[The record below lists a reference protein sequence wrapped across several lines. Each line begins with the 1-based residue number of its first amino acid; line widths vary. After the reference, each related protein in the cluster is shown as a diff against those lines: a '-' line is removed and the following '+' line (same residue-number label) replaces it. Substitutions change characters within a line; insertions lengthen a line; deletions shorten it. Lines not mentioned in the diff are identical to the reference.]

1 MKLYYACVESRND
14 PDKLGRCRV
23 RVVGVHTDNKTVLPV
38 ADLPWA
44 QPIQPITSAAMNGI
58 GHTPMGPV
66 EGTWVV
72 VVFKDEGSFQEPL
85 ILGTIGGIPADPHL
99 VSERTDDLVTD
110 AFGSIT
116 NAADPTTAGLTSYN
130 PDDPGAVSV
139 DSNGNQINKTQILNS
154 SNSPSST
161 QSSASSSVSSGSML
175 DKIGELTANRESGNV
190 PTMVNDYLGKASG
203 DLGGASYGCFQFASY
218 MPATSSARQNAL
230 SKGKSP
236 VLQFIESSGYS
247 STFAGM
253 TPGTPAFDKAW
264 VSLASDPNFK
274 QKQYEFARSVN
285 YAPQVRKNPDL
296 GKRGYPI
303 QEMLFSIGVWLGP
316 NTSVVTKALN
326 GKDIST
332 MCDAE
337 IVQTCFDYIKNNVQT
352 LFRSSPSYWNGI
364 RNRCTSESA
373 ELLALCDA
381 CGEQTEKA
389 PTIPPTGQED
399 ITPAQQAEN
408 QRRFPPPPGRQ
419 RVSNKLGF
427 RDPQEY
433 YPRKSWVGESDV
445 HRLARNEKIDNTI
458 VRVKEQNRVTNVN
471 VACGG
476 KVWEEPKSKYNSKYP
491 LNHVTCTESGHVIE
505 LDDTV
510 GAERVQI
517 YHRQGSFI
525 EFHPD
530 GNIVFRTQ
538 QDNFEINLRDKKI
551 YVGGDY
557 SLSVK
562 GKLSFLSEDDMT
574 FETKGDFKISSNK
587 NVNII
592 ASDTAILSGNTA
604 AVSASDTAF
613 LTGYTA
619 AVSGRGDTY
628 VNAREVLHLVG
639 LETTDREYRSFSV
652 ETGNVCGDTLDV
664 SVNRMILD
672 DGTVELYENDSD
684 ETVPKNEEST
694 AISNGMTEIQSQDA
708 ATSTPTT
715 PEPTPPGTPD
725 DVITDDRLSTHYWV
739 KDLAKN
745 GLKAQYGLTEQQI
758 LENLRVLATT
768 VLEPLL
774 AIYGP
779 SMNIV
784 SGLRYGNTQAGN
796 GRVSQHCKG
805 QAVDLQFSDVSRADP
820 LLGIN
825 RAREIMAAVDF
836 DQFILEHQHS
846 EVFHVSAVASGNR
859 HKPCSTFGS
868 GNSGILSGLVG
879 CDGKKY
885 A

>member
-23 RVVGVHTDNKTVLPV
+23 RVVGVHTDDKTVLPV

-99 VSERTDDLVTD
+99 LPERTDNLVID
-110 AFGSIT
+110 AFGSTT
-116 NAADPTTAGLTSYN
+116 NAPDPATVGLTSYN
-130 PDDPGAVSV
+130 PDDVSGNGAVQV
-139 DSNGNQINKTQILNS
+139 DSNGNQINTTQILTP

-161 QSSASSSVSSGSML
+161 QSSASSGSML
-175 DKIGELTANRESGNV
+175 DKIGELTAKRESGNV
-190 PTMVNDYLGKASG
+190 PTMINDYLGKARG

-218 MPATSSARQNAL
+218 MPPTSSARQHAL

-247 STFAGM
+247 SKFAGM
-253 TPGTPAFDKAW
+253 MPGTPAFDQAW

-316 NTSVVTKALN
+316 NTSVVMKAMD

-332 MCDAE
+332 MCDSE
-337 IVQTCFDYIKNNVQT
+337 IIQTCFDYIKNNVQT

-373 ELLALCDA
+373 ELIALCDA

-389 PTIPPTGQED
+389 PNIPPTGQED
-399 ITPAQQAEN
+399 ITPAQQAGN
-408 QRRFPPPPGRQ
+408 QRRFPPPPNTQ
-419 RVSNKLGF
+419 SVSNEIGF

-476 KVWEEPKSKYNSKYP
+476 KVWEEPKSKYNAKYP

-505 LDDTV
+505 LDDTI

-530 GNIVFRTQ
+530 GNVVFRTQ

-557 SLSVK
+557 SLSVQ

-574 FETKGDFKISSNK
+574 FETNGNFSISSN

-592 ASDTAILSGNTA
+592 ANDSALLTGATA
-604 AVSASDTAF
+604 AVSAKGDAY
-613 LTGYTA
+613 L
-619 AVSGRGDTY
+619 SGSNVHISPEPGIFRSCGDGCY
-628 VNAREVLHLVG
+628 AIY
-639 LETTDREYRSFSV
+639 DSSSFG
-652 ETGNVCGDTLDV
+652 TGNACDDTLNV
-664 SVNRMILD
+664 SVNTMVLD

-684 ETVPKNEEST
+684 ETVPPDEESAT
-694 AISNGMTEIQSQDA
+694 ISNGITELQSQEA
-708 ATSTPTT
+708 ATSTPTA

-725 DVITDDRLSTHYWV
+725 DVITDDMLSEHYWV

-758 LENLRVLATT
+758 LENLRFLATT

-779 SMNIV
+779 TMTIS

-805 QAVDLQFSDVSRADP
+805 QAVDLQFSDVSLSDP
-820 LLGIN
+820 FSGIN
-825 RAREIMAAVDF
+825 RAREIMATVDF
-836 DQFILEHQHS
+836 DQFILEHQHN
-846 EVFHVSAVASGNR
+846 EVFHVSANENGNR

-879 CDGKKY
+879 CDGQRY
-885 A
+885 G